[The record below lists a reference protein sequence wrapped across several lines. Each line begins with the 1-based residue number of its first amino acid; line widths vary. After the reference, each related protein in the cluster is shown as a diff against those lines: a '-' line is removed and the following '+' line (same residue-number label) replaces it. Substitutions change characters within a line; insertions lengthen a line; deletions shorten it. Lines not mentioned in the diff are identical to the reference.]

1 MTAVQQRILQKPI
14 LVFLPD
20 NVAQVI
26 VSRLLKHGYAAN
38 AVSSIPELF
47 DALRSE
53 TYALVVTTR
62 PDIDIV
68 RNIKSLPVVNLEVF
82 FHKPPNG
89 EAMESARKQFD
100 GTAFLK
106 RIGSLTEPRPNR
118 NGRPRI
124 EGEIITSAVIANR
137 IVQWWSAARR
147 LVGRRAAAGL
157 GD

>member
-1 MTAVQQRILQKPI
+1 VTALQQRILQKPI

-38 AVSSIPELF
+38 AVSSIPVLF

-53 TYALVVTTR
+53 AYALVVTTR

-82 FHKPPNG
+82 FHKPLD
-89 EAMESARKQFD
+89 EAGESARKQFD
-100 GTAFLK
+100 GAAFLK
-106 RIGSLTEPRPNR
+106 RIRSLTEPRPNR
-118 NGRPRI
+118 DGRARI

-137 IVQWWSAARR
+137 IFQWWNAARH
-147 LVGRRAAAGL
+147 LVARRAASGL